1 MENFLFVD
9 LQGFKNYKNQFI
21 VKEFALAMPEY
32 TQTFLIKP
40 PYNFLKLRSDE
51 RKQVEWIENNRG
63 ILWSEGYIDYR
74 EFRRI
79 IKPVLFKQNVF
90 VKGQEKVKWVRE
102 LCDSCN
108 IVDLGEKGYPNFSKL
123 YKKYIKDNVKLNCF
137 AHQNHCALKNV
148 ICVRNWFYD
157 NNMYLFKFFT

>member
-21 VKEFALAMPEY
+21 IKEFALAMSEY
-32 TQTFLIKP
+32 TQIFLIKP
-40 PYNFLKLRSDE
+40 PYHFLKLDSNE
-51 RKQVEWIENNRG
+51 RKQVKWMENNRG
-63 ILWSEGYIDYR
+63 ILWSEGYIDYN

-79 IKPVLFKQNVF
+79 IKPVLLNQNIF

-102 LCDSCN
+102 LCENCN
-108 IVDLGEKGYPNFSKL
+108 IVDLGEKGYPNFSRL
-123 YKKYIKDNVKLNCF
+123 YKKYLKDNINFNCF
-137 AHQNHCALKNV
+137 VHKNHCALKNV
-148 ICVRNWFYD
+148 ICIRKWFYE